1 MSAPVSLLVLALAR
15 AVILYDVARG
25 AWHAVVERVL

>member
-1 MSAPVSLLVLALAR
+1 MSALAAVCVAALAR
-15 AVILYDVARG
+15 AVILFDLARG